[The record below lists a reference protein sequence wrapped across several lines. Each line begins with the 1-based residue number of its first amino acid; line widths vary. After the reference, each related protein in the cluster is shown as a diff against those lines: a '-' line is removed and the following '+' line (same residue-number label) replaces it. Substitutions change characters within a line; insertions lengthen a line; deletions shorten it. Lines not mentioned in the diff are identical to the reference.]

1 MMTLRTIGW
10 ILAVFCFTSSAQA
23 QFVLQETE
31 WVDQLD
37 LSGGLPEKLLSTRS
51 AVFYDYAL
59 SAKELN
65 QMQDYFQRAGIDA
78 VVYFEL
84 DMLVAGK
91 DVSRAFADYMT
102 RREVANLLFVEK
114 NDADYRMTCTTFNGK
129 ETIVDKSQKAWSIR
143 NPIFLEMVKTIYRQ
157 ASSQARTNLLI
168 NPEPETGLK
177 VNPISGKRN
186 EFYAIDAKVDP
197 LAVPMTGDPAVDAEL
212 EKIFAENYSLKY
224 KLTPAGAN
232 ERDLRKQGLLYVVC
246 VVRTRNAVA
255 KELLGYATAG
265 TETEFT
271 STAYPDALP
280 QAKSIGANATVYKFY
295 FKHIDSQNTFLG
307 TKWDADETWQQALLN
322 QLRGMKAELRLN

>member
-1 MMTLRTIGW
+1 MTVRIIGL
-10 ILAVFCFTSSAQA
+10 ILAVISCTLANA
-23 QFVLQETE
+23 QFVTEETQ
-31 WVDQLD
+31 WVDQLE
-37 LSGGLPEKLLSTRS
+37 LTGGLPEKLLSTRT

-65 QMQDYFQRAGIDA
+65 DLQDYFQRTGIDA

-84 DMLVAGK
+84 DMLVGGK
-91 DVSRAFADYMT
+91 DVTRAFADYLVK
-102 RREVANLLFVEK
+102 REVANLFFVEK
-114 NDADYRMTCTTFNGK
+114 NDADYRITCTLFNGK
-129 ETIVDKSQKAWSIR
+129 ESVVDKSQKAWSIR
-143 NPIFLEMVKTIYRQ
+143 NPIFLELVKNVYRQ
-157 ASSQARTNLLI
+157 ASSLQRNNLLI
-168 NPEPETGLK
+168 NPEPETGLS

-224 KLTPAGAN
+224 KLTPAGTS
-232 ERDLRKQGLLYVVC
+232 EKDLRKQGLLYVIC

-255 KELLGYATAG
+255 KELLGYETKG

-271 STAYPDALP
+271 STSFPDALP
-280 QAKSIGANATVYKFY
+280 QAKNIPANTTVYKFY